1 MLPGKF
7 SDIIVSMVK
16 KLHEN
21 INHLMLALI
30 IGVAS
35 LGVSF
40 IGDMSKNL
48 QSMAAS
54 VEQLN
59 IRMAAVSDTMKDH
72 EVRIRD
78 IEKNTFNAK
87 D

>member
-1 MLPGKF
+1 
-7 SDIIVSMVK
+7 
-16 KLHEN
+16 
-21 INHLMLALI
+21 MLALI

-40 IGDMSKNL
+40 IGDMSKNI
-48 QSMAAS
+48 QNMAAS

-59 IRMAAVSDTMKDH
+59 IRMATVSDTMKDH
-72 EVRIRD
+72 ELRIRD
-78 IEKNTFNAK
+78 IEKTTLKEK